1 MFVRVALFPLNT
13 FQPVLRTHLTCSGSN
28 RAPHERRRRRS
39 AAMGKLHALRSR
51 RQRRRNMT
59 RLLKAGS
66 VLVVTA
72 GAQRDTTTDAA
83 RRLRTTGAFRPGC
96 GVFDFVPW
104 TTRTKWSSGRGG
116 SLKYVVLPGPAE
128 MYCIVRLIAARS
140 DPSIHP
146 TIITRA
152 HIRTCTRARTHA
164 HTPPPKHEH
173 RSGVRRYGHGVS
185 AEA

>member
-1 MFVRVALFPLNT
+1 
-13 FQPVLRTHLTCSGSN
+13 
-28 RAPHERRRRRS
+28 
-39 AAMGKLHALRSR
+39 MGKLHALRSR
-51 RQRRRNMT
+51 RQRQRNMT

-72 GAQRDTTTDAA
+72 GAQLDTTTDAA
-83 RRLRTTGAFRPGC
+83 RRLKTTGAFRPGC

-116 SLKYVVLPGPAE
+116 LLKYVVLPGPAE
-128 MYCIVRLIAARS
+128 MCCIVRLIAARS

-152 HIRTCTRARTHA
+152 HIRTHATHTHITTTKTRTQIWSPTAS
-164 HTPPPKHEH
+164 PPK
-173 RSGVRRYGHGVS
+173 RRPQRPTLNFKRTNRPDFFG
-185 AEA
+185 